1 MKPLNILYIV
11 PYVPNLI
18 RVRPYNLIRSLA
30 ERGHCVTVATLY
42 GSEHERKDAEELR
55 QHVTGVHAYPITLA
69 RSLMNAVL
77 AIPRRVPFQSVY
89 AWSPAFAQALVELAA
104 RENGKAFD
112 VVHVEHLRG
121 AHYGLHLKRALRSG
135 TCPPVIWDSV
145 DCITLL
151 FRQAA
156 SGSKSL
162 PKRLLTRLDL
172 ARTEMYEGWLARQF
186 DHVAVTSHLDQ
197 KALAALMPSGSPI
210 SSISVLPNGVDLDYF
225 TPNTGVARDPATLV
239 ISGKMSYH
247 ANVTMTLNLIEN
259 IMPII
264 WARRPDTRV
273 IVVGKDPT
281 REIQA
286 LAQNP
291 NIEVTG
297 TVDDI
302 RPYLYRATAAVTPI
316 TYGTGIQ
323 NKVLEAMAC
332 ATPVVSTPQ
341 AVSALRVAPGRDV
354 LVAQE
359 PLAFAEAVLGLLND
373 PQRQNEIG
381 QAGRMYVESHHR
393 WPEIAGQLEKI
404 YQDAIL
410 RTQSAQSEDDWKGDL
425 S

>member
-1 MKPLNILYIV
+1 MKPLKILYIV

-42 GSEHERKDAEELR
+42 NSESEREEANELR
-55 QHVTGVHAYPITLA
+55 QYVDGVHAYPIKLA
-69 RSLMNAVL
+69 RSLTNAVL
-77 AIPRRVPFQSVY
+77 AIPRRVPFQAVY
-89 AWSPAFAQALVELAA
+89 SWSPAFAQALVELAGA
-104 RENGKAFD
+104 EEGRAFD
-112 VVHVEHLRG
+112 VIHVEHLRG
-121 AHYGLHLKRALRSG
+121 AHYGLHLQRMLGAG

-156 SGSKSL
+156 SGSKSI
-162 PKRLLTRLDL
+162 PKRLITRLDL
-172 ARTEMYEGWLARQF
+172 SRTEKYEGWLARQF
-186 DHVAVTSHLDQ
+186 DRVAVTSHLDQ
-197 KALAALMPSGSPI
+197 KAMAALMPSGSPI
-210 SSISVLPNGVDLDYF
+210 SSISVLPNGVDLNYF
-225 TPNTGVARDPATLV
+225 TPDPSIQRDPATLV

-264 WARRPDTRV
+264 WARRADTRV
-273 IVVGKDPT
+273 IVVGKDPP
-281 REIQA
+281 REILA

-359 PLAFAEAVLGLLND
+359 PIAFGEAVLGLLND
-373 PQRQNEIG
+373 PQRQQAVG
-381 QAGRMYVESHHR
+381 QAGRAYVESHHR
-393 WPEIAGQLEKI
+393 WPDIAGQLEKI
-404 YQDAIL
+404 YQDAIQK
-410 RTQSAQSEDDWKGDL
+410 TQSAQPEDHWKGNE

>member
-1 MKPLNILYIV
+1 MDQPLNILYVV

-18 RVRPYNLIRSLA
+18 RVRPYNLIRNLA

-42 GSEHERKDAEELR
+42 TSERERLEAEKLR
-55 QHVTGVHAYPITLA
+55 AFVSGMRTFPMPTL
-69 RSLMNAVL
+69 RSLANAAMAL
-77 AIPRRVPFQSVY
+77 PSRVPLQAVY
-89 AWSPAFAQALVELAA
+89 AWNVAFAQALAEMAPS
-104 RENGKAFD
+104 FD

-121 AHYGLHLKRALRSG
+121 ARYGLYLKNELAARG
-135 TCPPVIWDSV
+135 VCPPVVWDSV

-156 SGSKSL
+156 ASSRSL
-162 PKRLLTRLDL
+162 PKRLITRLDL
-172 ARTEMYEGWLARQF
+172 RRTETYEGWLARQF
-186 DHVAVTSHLDQ
+186 DHVAVTSALDQ
-197 KALAALMPSGSPI
+197 KALASLMPSGSPI
-210 SSISVLPNGVDLDYF
+210 SSISVLANGVDLDYF
-225 TPNTGVARDPATLV
+225 TPDPSVEREPATLV

-247 ANVTMTLNLIEN
+247 ANVTMTLNLIQN
-259 IMPII
+259 IMPIV

-273 IVVGKDPT
+273 LVVGKDPP

-286 LAQNP
+286 LGANP
-291 NIEVTG
+291 NVIVTG

-302 RPYLYRATAAVTPI
+302 RPYLYRATMAVTPI

-359 PLAFAEAVLGLLND
+359 PIAFGEAVLKLLTD
-373 PQRQNEIG
+373 IPLQRQVG
-381 QAGRMYVESHHR
+381 QAGRAYVEAHHK
-393 WPEIAGQLEKI
+393 WSEIAAELETI
-404 YQDAIL
+404 YRDAIRATGKTL
-410 RTQSAQSEDDWKGDL
+410 EREQV
-425 S
+425 